1 MRHLLAILLAAILSG
16 VAVPVS
22 SAEPDRIVQHLTVAT
37 YQPLDQPVAV
47 ATGTIEVRLK
57 TSLTCAPPAGKAG
70 CGVIVAAILHAP
82 VIDPTNPETFPLYA
96 DVLDQTS
103 AMICNGEPAIGCQ
116 QEGPVGEFVYTFNVP
131 RPGRYVLQTISKVG
145 FDYESP
151 DIRLTTDHPVTVGSE
166 IYPDVGVIYEITG
179 YANIDVYELKVA

>member
-1 MRHLLAILLAAILSG
+1 MRHIFLALTLFAALLG
-16 VAVPVS
+16 GVPVS
-22 SAEPDRIVQHLTVAT
+22 GAEPDRITQSLTVAD
-37 YQPLDQPVAV
+37 YQPLDQPITVG
-47 ATGTIEVRLK
+47 TGTIEVRLK
-57 TSLTCAPPAGKAG
+57 TSLTCTPPVGRVG

-82 VIDPTNPETFPLYA
+82 VIDPTDPETFPLYA

-103 AMICNGEPAIGCQ
+103 AMICNGEAAIGCQ

-145 FDYESP
+145 FDYPSP

-166 IYPDVGVIYEITG
+166 IYPDIGVIYEITG
-179 YANIDVYELKVA
+179 YANIDVYELRTV